1 MDLPRLMSCC
11 PRSYIEISGWPVS
24 VFLVFQVSDNAGA
37 DGRGLFS
44 TFENSI
50 TSGAFTLRY
59 RSFNVY
65 GAGDPSISKVFFL
78 INSTQVSLR
87 NCKM

>member
-1 MDLPRLMSCC
+1 MSCW
-11 PRSYIEISGWPVS
+11 PRNYKEISGLPVS
-24 VFLVFQVSDNAGA
+24 ISLFFQVSGNAGA
-37 DGRGLFS
+37 DGRGLSS

-65 GAGDPSISKVFFL
+65 AAGDPSISKVFFL
-78 INSTQVSLR
+78 INSTQVSSHNSR
-87 NCKM
+87 M